1 MGLALLVIVWLITFL
16 STYFFIAKT
25 WWLPPGMAVAAA
37 GIDRQFAVTFIAV
50 GVVFVL
56 AQCALGYLV
65 WKYRDREGAA
75 RATYSHGNTKLEVL
89 WTGLTA
95 ILFVGLNLM
104 GSPIWAAQRFDPAK
118 TGSIPVE
125 VTGMQFAWYFRY
137 AGPDGNFGKT
147 DLKMVD
153 PSSGNESAIGL
164 DTADPASKD
173 DVVTGTM
180 YLPVN
185 REVDLNLRAID
196 VIHSFFVPSMRF
208 KQDAVPGLAI
218 HMHFTP
224 TQTGDYEIACA
235 ELCGLGHYKMHGML
249 KVVSQEDFDKWL
261 MAREA
266 EKQ

>member
-1 MGLALLVIVWLITFL
+1 MGLALLVVVWLITFL

-25 WWLPPGMAVAAA
+25 WWFPAGMSAAAA
-37 GIDRQFAVTFIAV
+37 GIDRQFTFTFIAV
-50 GVVFVL
+50 GIVFVL

-65 WKYRDREGAA
+65 WKYRDRSDAP
-75 RATYSHGNTKLEVL
+75 RASYSHGNTKLESL
-89 WTGLTA
+89 WTTLTA
-95 ILFVGLNLM
+95 ILFVGMNLM
-104 GSPIWAAQRFDPAK
+104 GSPIWAAQRFDAAK
-118 TGSIPVE
+118 PGSIPVE

-137 AGPDGNFGKT
+137 AGPDGHFGKT